1 MGPRPLHAIISAGLR
16 GSSRRTSPPC
26 SRRRSPACPP
36 PPAPQVFVPRLR
48 LRDSDFR
55 NRGLSGSLQV
65 ESGVRLGDRAHR
77 ILWGIDGSKTKQT
90 RNEDFSQFDGTTGA
104 FTVLAG
110 TLLPLKCIR
119 VNSTT
124 TTATL
129 MNALYQ
135 V

>member
-1 MGPRPLHAIISAGLR
+1 MAQTSGTFNRSVLITKSDTVNFDGSTYSASAATKAIPADAIFVGGAGVVVAIFED
-16 GSSRRTSPPC
+16 GSS
-26 SRRRSPACPP
+26 
-36 PPAPQVFVPRLR
+36 
-48 LRDSDFR
+48 
-55 NRGLSGSLQV
+55 
-65 ESGVRLGDRAHR
+65 
-77 ILWGIDGSKTKQT
+77 
-90 RNEDFSQFDGTTGA
+90 GA
-104 FTVLAG
+104 FTVAAG